1 MPSAGT
7 LRLILAHGLA
17 YLTVALAYYLGLTAS
32 LEHGLLELQYRLLA
46 RDASQSL
53 TVVEIDSRSLKELD
67 TWPWPRSYHAAL
79 VDRLALAG
87 AHVIAYDVDFSSR
100 STPEADAELAAS
112 FARAGERVVL
122 PVFKQRA
129 SATDID
135 SESYSAP
142 IEAFQE
148 HARLATVTIQP
159 RSDGRIWL
167 GRASDEWKG
176 LTLSSMAGRLAEAPL
191 EPSEPFLIDYG
202 IRPETVP
209 HLSFAAVLSG
219 HFDPAAIA
227 GKNVIV
233 GATAVELGDYYPV
246 PLYGQLPGVYL
257 QALAYE
263 SLVQRTAAI
272 PTSPSVT
279 LLIMLLFSMPAGY
292 WFSHVSWR
300 RAGLS
305 AAGVSV
311 AMVAGAIIARSRGLP
326 YVETSPSILGIAVA
340 YGASILHEL
349 DRQTQ
354 RIYTEHMA
362 AVQQRVLTRAAVEAS
377 FDGIVVT
384 DQAGTIQT
392 LNPAAAAMLGTPA
405 DACVGRLMQA
415 IIPRPQT
422 AAAEAVS
429 PKPAPDPLHIG
440 TTVPVDVTLSREG
453 REPIEVEITASMVVM
468 DPGHRLGAMEAPS
481 AVYVYTIHDI
491 TSRKRSE
498 QATRQAREQAE
509 ANARAKT
516 EFLANMSHELRTPL
530 NAIIGFSEIMSTEM
544 LGPLGVKQYL
554 GYARDIRESGAHL
567 LGIID
572 DILDV
577 SQIELGQFR
586 FAETAV
592 DITAAIDATVRLVSL
607 RLREKSI
614 HLEIEIDDDPPRLWA
629 DDRAV
634 KQMLINLLS
643 NAAKFTPAK
652 GRISIGARLNALGD
666 LVISVADSGIGMA
679 PEVMASATQAFYTA
693 ERSTARSSGGL
704 GLGLYIVHGLIKLH
718 GGLLSLESI
727 TGIGTTATLTFPR
740 ERVRPV
746 AAGANATV
754 MR

>member
-1 MPSAGT
+1 M
-7 LRLILAHGLA
+7 
-17 YLTVALAYYLGLTAS
+17 VALAYYLDLTAP
-32 LEHGLLELQYRLLA
+32 LEHGLLELQYRLLS

-53 TVVEIDSRSLKELD
+53 IVVEIDSRSLKELD

-79 VDRLALAG
+79 VDRLALTG
-87 AHVIAYDVDFSSR
+87 ARAIAYDIDFSSR

-112 FARAGERVVL
+112 FARAGERVLL

-129 SATDID
+129 SATDMEA
-135 SESYSAP
+135 ESYSAP

-159 RSDGRIWL
+159 KSDGRIWL

-176 LTLSSMAGRLAEAPL
+176 LTLSSMAGKLAEAPL

-219 HFDPAAIA
+219 RFDPATIA

-257 QALAYE
+257 QALVYE

-272 PTSPSVT
+272 PASPSVS
-279 LLIMLLFSMPAGY
+279 LVIMLLFSLPAGY

-305 AAGVSV
+305 AAGVSI
-311 AMVAGAIIARSRGLP
+311 AMVASAIIARSSGLP
-326 YVETSPSILGIAVA
+326 YVDTAPSILGVAVA

-349 DRQTQ
+349 DRQTH

-377 FDGIVVT
+377 FDGIVVA
-384 DQAGTIQT
+384 DQTGTIQT
-392 LNPAAAAMLGTPA
+392 LNPAAAAMLGTTA
-405 DACVGRLMQA
+405 DACVGRLIQA
-415 IIPRPQT
+415 MIARPP
-422 AAAEAVS
+422 S
-429 PKPAPDPLHIG
+429 PARKADAMSPAPDPLHIG
-440 TTVPVDVTLSREG
+440 TTPIDVTLSREG
-453 REPIEVEITASMVVM
+453 REPIEVEITASKALM
-468 DPGHRLGAMEAPS
+468 DPGHGLGAMEAPG

-516 EFLANMSHELRTPL
+516 EFLANVSHELRTPL
-530 NAIIGFSEIMSTEM
+530 NAIIGFSEIMATEM
-544 LGPLGVKQYL
+544 LGPLGGKQYL
-554 GYARDIRESGAHL
+554 GYARDIRQSGAHL

-586 FAETAV
+586 FAETEV

-614 HLEIEIDDDPPRLWA
+614 HLEIDIDDDLPRLWA

-643 NAAKFTPAK
+643 NAAKFTPAN
-652 GRISIGARLNALGD
+652 GRISIQARLSALGD
-666 LVISVADSGIGMA
+666 IVISIADSGIGMA
-679 PEVMASATQAFYTA
+679 PDVIESATQAFYTA
-693 ERSTARSSGGL
+693 ERSAARSSGGL
-704 GLGLYIVHGLIKLH
+704 GLGLYIVQGLIKLH

-740 ERVRPV
+740 ERCRPGRAGSE
-746 AAGANATV
+746 AASGSV
-754 MR
+754 